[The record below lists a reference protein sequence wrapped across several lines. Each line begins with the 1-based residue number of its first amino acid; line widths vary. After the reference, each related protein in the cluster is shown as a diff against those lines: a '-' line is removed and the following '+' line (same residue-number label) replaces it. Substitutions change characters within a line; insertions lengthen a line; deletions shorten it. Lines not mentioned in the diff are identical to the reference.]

1 MRVFH
6 SLNDVPW
13 EQIGDF
19 VGGKGFERKA
29 ITDPGLTPAFSA
41 EIMRIRPSGESLE
54 HMEPYSHLLYFLE
67 GEGEV
72 TIEGDVH
79 TVDPGS
85 IAQIRAGTFHSVRNS
100 GAEKMTVIAIYDPPR
115 IPRENE
121 VTGTSND

>member
-13 EQIGDF
+13 ERLGDF
-19 VGGKGFERKA
+19 VGGKGYERKA
-29 ITDPGLTPAFSA
+29 ITDPELTPAFSA
-41 EIMRIRPSGESLE
+41 EIMRISPSGGSSE

-72 TIEGDVH
+72 TIEGEVYK
-79 TVDPGS
+79 VSPGS
-85 IAQIRAGTFHSVRNS
+85 IAQIRAGMFHSLRNA
-100 GAEKMTVIAIYDPPR
+100 GAGKMTIIAIYDPPR

-121 VTGTSND
+121 VTGTNRD